1 MNLGESIKNI
11 RQAKGLSQGEM
22 QKRTG
27 ILRSYLSRVENG
39 HTVPSLAT
47 LQRLA
52 SAMGVAL
59 SDFFSANGQPV
70 EGASAA
76 AAAVASDPASQYLAE
91 LKTLLPQ
98 LTSQQ
103 RDQLL
108 DMVKDMAH
116 ALKGV
121 CASIGAIRLMGLAN
135 NLMRMSRDEL
145 RRNGTKLRTEITE
158 TTQATTLGIQ
168 GVLDDLGD
176 NDTGRSA
183 ASLHLN

>member
-59 SDFFSANGQPV
+59 SDFFSPNGQAAD
-70 EGASAA
+70 GAPAP
-76 AAAVASDPASQYLAE
+76 ASKDPASQYLAE

-108 DMVKDMAH
+108 DMVKDMAST
-116 ALKGV
+116 LKR
-121 CASIGAIRLMGLAN
+121 A
-135 NLMRMSRDEL
+135 
-145 RRNGTKLRTEITE
+145 
-158 TTQATTLGIQ
+158 
-168 GVLDDLGD
+168 
-176 NDTGRSA
+176 
-183 ASLHLN
+183 